1 MKKGFIHITK
11 LDLHSIIN
19 ESLIELI
26 TPFLFIILPIITKNF
41 SSSFIRTIIL
51 FIPIW
56 GLSIMQKGFTFSFF
70 INYIKTLDLLLIYFS
85 VKYLVISLIISII
98 MILAFS
104 SFTSIQIVNEFL
116 SLIVVSLVTLCVYFL
131 LFFYML
137 KNAELEIISFIILFI
152 LGNITFYVTYFL
164 FNKIFYLSIALIVLL
179 FIAYFKIIV
188 PFFKKIML
196 NRFEIIIGKIL

>member
-1 MKKGFIHITK
+1 
-11 LDLHSIIN
+11 
-19 ESLIELI
+19 
-26 TPFLFIILPIITKNF
+26 
-41 SSSFIRTIIL
+41 
-51 FIPIW
+51 
-56 GLSIMQKGFTFSFF
+56 
-70 INYIKTLDLLLIYFS
+70 
-85 VKYLVISLIISII
+85 

-104 SFTSIQIVNEFL
+104 SFTSIQIVDEFL
-116 SLIVVSLVTLCVYFL
+116 SLIVVSLVTLCVYLL

-137 KNAELEIISFIILFI
+137 TNAELELISFIILFI

-188 PFFKKIML
+188 PVFKRIIL